1 MKITVTGSLGNISRV
16 LVEKLIA
23 NGHEVKVITSNAEKA
38 KQIEKLKAI
47 PLIGSLS
54 DPEFVSESFK
64 DADAVYTMVP
74 PDFSVPDYYAFSDQ
88 VHQNYVQA
96 IIQHKIQYVVN
107 LSSVG
112 VAFAG
117 TGSLANYY
125 NLEKR
130 LNEIP
135 GLNIVHLRPAM
146 FYSNF
151 YGSVPLVKHQGIVGH
166 NVGEKIELIMT
177 HPADIADTAFG
188 LLHALSF
195 KGQQVKYIVSDIK
208 TGSEIAKI
216 LSEAVN
222 KPVNW
227 VEFPDTVLLEALQQ
241 NGFTK
246 ETAETYVIAAGKGFR
261 EGLFND
267 LRKNEYKLPESRQFV
282 DFAKEFAMAC
292 QGS

>member
-16 LVEKLIA
+16 LVEKLVA

-38 KQIEKLKAI
+38 KQIEKIKAI
-47 PLIGSLS
+47 PLIGSLA
-54 DPEFVSESFK
+54 DPEFVLQSFK
-64 DADAVYTMVP
+64 GADAVYTMVP
-74 PDFSVPDYYAFSDQ
+74 PDFSVPDYYAFSDK

-96 IIQHKIQYVVN
+96 IIDNKVQYVVN

-112 VAFAG
+112 VKFAG

-125 NLEKR
+125 NVEKR
-130 LNEIP
+130 LDEIP

-188 LLHALSF
+188 FLQSLSF
-195 KGQQVKYIVSDIK
+195 SGRQVKYIVSDIK
-208 TGSEIAKI
+208 TGSDIAKI

-222 KPVNW
+222 KPLNW

-261 EGLFND
+261 DGLFNE
-267 LRKNEYKLPESRQFV
+267 LRKNEYKLPESRKFI
-282 DFAKEFAMAC
+282 DFAKEFAMAY
-292 QGS
+292 QAS